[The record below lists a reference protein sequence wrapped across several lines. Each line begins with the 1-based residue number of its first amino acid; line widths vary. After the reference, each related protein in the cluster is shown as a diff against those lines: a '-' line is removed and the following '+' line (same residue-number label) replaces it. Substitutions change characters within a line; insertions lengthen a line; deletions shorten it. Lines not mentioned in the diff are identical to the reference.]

1 MIWLKKLPGKICFGG
16 AAICISFFRYVG
28 ILLAYG
34 VIALLFFLAF
44 FWVISQRI
52 CRPSRHNVGRFF
64 IRFRAIVD
72 NLGKANFS
80 QYRVVYLNYSCWAT
94 QVFIIG

>member
-44 FWVISQRI
+44 FWVIS
-52 CRPSRHNVGRFF
+52 
-64 IRFRAIVD
+64 
-72 NLGKANFS
+72 
-80 QYRVVYLNYSCWAT
+80 
-94 QVFIIG
+94 